1 MSLCPK
7 CGATLRPQV
16 QFCSVC
22 GERLGG
28 SAQPALSSGNV
39 PGATILMSGS
49 PAMPVTAVFLTVSD
63 GQRIPAQSGMTIG
76 RDPNDNLLCI
86 ADGRMSRRH
95 AMLKEQSGQWF
106 LADLNSANGT
116 FVNGRPITTPTLL
129 SPGDQIQMGDTT
141 LSLQIPGQQPQVWG
155 NSPFVPMPTPAIPGV
170 PDVSVP
176 HGGWKNWQKAP
187 LAEGRV
193 EHIDRH
199 TMKRDD
205 LMQRGCMSVILGLIA
220 APLAFLPFMQGSD
233 LNVLNIRVVDAH
245 SHKMVDVKVMGDL
258 HGVISQ
264 GDTIAVWG
272 NSQKGLFVMQRA
284 YNYTTGHEIAVR
296 K

>member
-7 CGATLRPQV
+7 CGATLRPQA

-22 GERLGG
+22 GEPLTGSSQQVLPSG
-28 SAQPALSSGNV
+28 SA
-39 PGATILMSGS
+39 PGATILMPGPPIM
-49 PAMPVTAVFLTVSD
+49 PAKAVFLTASD

-95 AMLKEQSGQWF
+95 AMLQENNGQWF
-106 LADLNSANGT
+106 LTDLNSANGT

-129 SPGDQIQMGDTT
+129 NPGDQIQMGDTT
-141 LSLQIPGQQPQVWG
+141 LSLQIPGQQQPQTWG
-155 NSPFVPMPTPAIPGV
+155 NSPFVPGPVIPGV
-170 PDVSVP
+170 PDVAVP
-176 HGGWKNWQKAP
+176 YGGWRNWQKTP

-193 EHIDRH
+193 EHVDRH

-233 LNVLNIRVVDAH
+233 LNVLNIRVADAH
-245 SHKMVDVKVMGDL
+245 DHKMVDVKVMGDL
-258 HGVISQ
+258 YGVISQ

-272 NSQKGLFVMQRA
+272 NAQKGLFVMQRA

>member
-7 CGATLRPQV
+7 CGATLRSQA

-28 SAQPALSSGNV
+28 SAQPALSSGNA
-39 PGATILMSGS
+39 PGATILMPGP
-49 PAMPVTAVFLTVSD
+49 PALPVTAVFLTVSD

-76 RDPNDNLLCI
+76 RDPNDNVLCI

-95 AMLKEQSGQWF
+95 AMLQEKNGQWF

-116 FVNGRPITTPTLL
+116 FVNNRPITAPTLL
-129 SPGDQIQMGDTT
+129 NPGDQIQMGDTT
-141 LSLQIPGQQPQVWG
+141 LSLQIPGQQQPQVWG
-155 NSPFVPMPTPAIPGV
+155 NPPMPGPVIPGV
-170 PDVSVP
+170 PDVFVP
-176 HGGWKNWQKAP
+176 YGGWKNWQKAP

-205 LMQRGCMSVILGLIA
+205 LMQRGCMAVILGLIA

-233 LNVLNIRVVDAH
+233 LNVLNIRVADAH
-245 SHKMVDVKVMGDL
+245 DHKMVDVKVMGDL
-258 HGVISQ
+258 YGVISQ

-272 NSQKGLFVMQRA
+272 NAQKGLFVMQRA